1 MERQQGFLQKISD
14 RVDEEKRNQE
24 AKKLQKEKLA
34 MAGKKKG
41 KSGKPKKAAVPQ
53 VLWVYNVSVV
63 WDFVSLIVIC
73 QTTQ

>member
-53 VLWVYNVSVV
+53 VLWV
-63 WDFVSLIVIC
+63 
-73 QTTQ
+73 